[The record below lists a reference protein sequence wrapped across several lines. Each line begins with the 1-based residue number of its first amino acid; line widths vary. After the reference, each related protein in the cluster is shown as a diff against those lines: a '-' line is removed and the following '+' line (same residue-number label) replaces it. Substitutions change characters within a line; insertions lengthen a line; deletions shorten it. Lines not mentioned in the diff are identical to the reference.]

1 LKKIEQLIVLI
12 VAVFLK
18 CTGISAQTATIIAEN
33 RPFIVILG
41 TAQDAGAPHIG
52 CKKACC
58 KALFKDPELRQ
69 NVVSLGII
77 DPENK
82 TKYIIECTP
91 DFTIQS
97 KALMEYCPFPSKEM
111 PDGIFISHAHIGHY
125 AGLMYLG
132 KEAISADK
140 VPVYAMPGMRRF
152 LETNGPWS
160 QLVNFK
166 NIELKSLENKQTTKL
181 SDNLSIKPLQV
192 PHRDEFSETVGFI
205 IEGPLKKVLFIPDID
220 KWEKWSSD
228 IIEVIKEVDYAF
240 IDGTFYDGE
249 EINNRNISEI
259 PHPFIVESMFLFKD
273 LPEIEKNKIQF
284 IHLNHTNGALNPDS
298 IQSRTIL
305 ANGFN
310 VARMNQII
318 QL

>member
-1 LKKIEQLIVLI
+1 MKKIEQLIVLI
-12 VAVFLK
+12 VVVCLK
-18 CTGISAQTATIIAEN
+18 CTGTSAQTTTIIEKD
-33 RPFIVILG
+33 RPFVVILG

-58 KALFKDPELRQ
+58 KALFKHPELRQ

-91 DFTIQS
+91 DFTIQA
-97 KALMEYCPFPSKEM
+97 KALMEYCPFSGKEM
-111 PDGIFISHAHIGHY
+111 LDGIFISHAHIGHY

-160 QLVNFK
+160 QLVNYK
-166 NIELKSLENKQTTKL
+166 NIELKSLENKQKTKL

-220 KWEKWSSD
+220 KWEKWSLD